1 MNWKKCALG
10 LVLGVASANL
20 AAGSVDEGENVHN
33 EKGCNACH
41 GERGISTV
49 PDQFPHVAG
58 QYASYLEHALRGY
71 RDGTRRHAV
80 MNAIAAELTDEDIR
94 AVTTFYAAQSG
105 LVTAP
110 RVRPGQVLGPADR

>member
-1 MNWKKCALG
+1 VNWKRCALG
-10 LVLGVASANL
+10 LVLGMAGVNL
-20 AAGSVDEGENVHN
+20 AAGSVDEGETVHN

-80 MNAIAAELTDEDIR
+80 MNPIAAELTDEEIR
-94 AVTTFYAAQSG
+94 ALSTFYAAQSG

-110 RVRPGQVLGPADR
+110 RMRPGQVPGPAGR